1 MKRLDIE
8 HGCAIGIVICL
19 AEIAT
24 AINLGAPLWVTGA
37 WLIGAI
43 ICSAVVGYYELQPWW
58 LGTKFRHYTK
68 DLERDR

>member
-1 MKRLDIE
+1 MKSLDIE

-43 ICSAVVGYYELQPWW
+43 ICSAVVVY
-58 LGTKFRHYTK
+58 
-68 DLERDR
+68 LERDK